1 MGAAY
6 IFLGMAIGIFIG
18 QQYFKF
24 QIKRKNMKVIDKI
37 RAWID
42 AAEK

>member
-1 MGAAY
+1 MGIAY
-6 IFLGMAIGIFIG
+6 IFLGMAIGILIG
-18 QQYFKF
+18 QEYFRF
-24 QIKRKNMKVIDKI
+24 QIKRKNMKIIDKI